1 MLEQSVMSL
10 LKELVSA
17 GKLDAQSLAVL
28 IGDRLNDPWELH
40 NWFYQW
46 YRGLGIETITGKP
59 FELSECPFT
68 QQEIQRA
75 RERNEIILCLV
86 SHFRNDETGSYSKH
100 GYLHCAF
107 DRQ

>member
-40 NWFYQW
+40 NWFIS
-46 YRGLGIETITGKP
+46 GIE
-59 FELSECPFT
+59 
-68 QQEIQRA
+68 A
-75 RERNEIILCLV
+75 LV
-86 SHFRNDETGSYSKH
+86 SKR
-100 GYLHCAF
+100 
-107 DRQ
+107 

>member
-59 FELSECPFT
+59 FELRNARLPSRKSS
-68 QQEIQRA
+68 RA
-75 RERNEIILCLV
+75 RERNEIH
-86 SHFRNDETGSYSKH
+86 SM
-100 GYLHCAF
+100 CAK
-107 DRQ
+107 RGK